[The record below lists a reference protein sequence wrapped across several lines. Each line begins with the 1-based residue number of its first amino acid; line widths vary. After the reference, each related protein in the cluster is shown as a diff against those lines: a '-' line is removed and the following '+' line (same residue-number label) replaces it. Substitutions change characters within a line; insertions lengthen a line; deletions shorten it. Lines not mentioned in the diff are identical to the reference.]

1 MLAITYSRP
10 IPQRQHGATLVI
22 SLIFLV
28 LLTLVG
34 VTAMQS
40 TILQE
45 RMAGNSRERNIAFQ
59 AGEIGLRDAEV
70 YMVGKDPLDFTLACT
85 SGLCAQGS
93 APDWKTYAWDGSKD
107 VVAATTVPSVG
118 GQPRYFAEYAGQ
130 AKCRPNTCAGSTA
143 AYRLRTRGLGI
154 NTTTQVFLESVF
166 LP

>member
-1 MLAITYSRP
+1 MLVITYSRP
-10 IPQRQHGATLVI
+10 TRQRQHGATLVI

-70 YMVGKDPLDFTLACT
+70 FLVGKSVWDFTSACT
-85 SGLCAQGS
+85 GGKCAQGS
-93 APDWKTYAWDGSKD
+93 MPSWSTYAWDGSKD
-107 VVAATTVPSVG
+107 VLAGTTVPSVG

-130 AKCRPNTCAGSTA
+130 VKCATCSGGWTTV
-143 AYRLRTRGLGI
+143 YRSRTRSVGI
-154 NTTTQVFLESVF
+154 NTTTQVFLESAF
-166 LP
+166 RP

>member
-1 MLAITYSRP
+1 MIIMNQP
-10 IPQRQHGATLVI
+10 PQIPQRQQGATLVI

-28 LLTLVG
+28 LLTLIG

-59 AGEIGLRDAEV
+59 ASEISLRDAEV
-70 YMVGKDPLDFTLACT
+70 YMIGKSVWNFTTTCT
-85 SGLCAQGS
+85 NGLCAQGN
-93 APDWKTYAWDGSKD
+93 APDWKTYAWNGSKD
-107 VVAATTVPSVG
+107 VLSATTVPSVG

-130 AKCRPNTCAGSTA
+130 VKCATCTGGWTTV
-143 AYRLRTRGLGI
+143 YRLRTRGMGI

-166 LP
+166 RP

>member
-1 MLAITYSRP
+1 MLATPHPHSILL
-10 IPQRQHGATLVI
+10 RQHGATLVI

-28 LLTLVG
+28 LLTLIG

-45 RMAGNSRERNIAFQ
+45 RMAGNSKERNIAFQ

-70 YMVGKDPLDFTLACT
+70 YLVGKSVWDFTTACT
-85 SGLCAQGS
+85 SGMCAQGS
-93 APDWKTYAWDGSKD
+93 IPDWKTYAWDGSKD
-107 VVAATTVPSVG
+107 VLAVTTVPSVG

-130 AKCRPNTCAGSTA
+130 VKCATCSGGWATV
-143 AYRLRTRGLGI
+143 YRSRTRSMGI

-166 LP
+166 RP